1 MKRIFVIVLVFMS
14 YGMHSQG
21 IDFGIK
27 AGVNFSTLSDAAA
40 FDNKA
45 GFVGG
50 IFAGINF
57 NDKWGIR
64 ADALYSK
71 QGAKVTGGDFDLS
84 YLNIPVV
91 IKRRLFSKL
100 HLQVGPQFG
109 FQLDK
114 KTIIPDFDSIDTKKF
129 DLSGIVGLGLD
140 VPLGLRL
147 EARYVFG
154 LSDVS
159 DIVDFDNGKNRVFTI
174 LLGYS
179 FL

>member
-1 MKRIFVIVLVFMS
+1 MNYLSVLNK
-14 YGMHSQG
+14 
-21 IDFGIK
+21 DLNL
-27 AGVNFSTLSDAAA
+27 VNS
-40 FDNKA
+40 
-45 GFVGG
+45 
-50 IFAGINF
+50 INF

-71 QGAKVTGGDFDLS
+71 QGAKITDGDFDLS

-114 KTIIPDFDSIDTKKF
+114 KTVIPDIDSIDTKKF
-129 DLSGIVGLGLD
+129 DLSGVVGLGLD

-159 DIVDFDNGKNRVFTI
+159 DIVDFDNGKNRVFSI